1 MQGKINDIQ
10 QGISKE
16 KIDLRRPKDLE
27 LRKKAETLRKN
38 KNVLYKK
45 TATVKSVKDLS
56 GSDKT
61 SYSYIKGKSY
71 TPSKSLGN
79 IIKMGVFSFLII
91 LILNSVSI
99 YFQGKSVKKEISNIA
114 YEGISYLVDAG
125 KSATKIQFAD
135 ALETF
140 DKALKNFGDAQH
152 DLWFISNDKTLY
164 ASDNN
169 AGNAVEALLESG
181 KNFATAGK
189 YFTEGLD
196 EFNKIPVF
204 FVSKNNSESQ
214 QKVSITDILKK
225 GLDKTDM
232 ALKEISQATEKIKN
246 INEKSLPS
254 EIGSR
259 ITLAKQKINEVSN
272 ILEMTS
278 QSFPALLKLLG
289 DKKLHR
295 YLILLQNN
303 NEIRPTGGFIGSYAI
318 VEIQDGYIEKLEVDD
333 VYDIDGS
340 YKEIIEPPEE
350 LKFFTTNWRFRDSNY
365 SPDFKVAASKA
376 KWFFET
382 EGGPQID
389 TVIAINQGLLKDMLE
404 ISGGVQVGN
413 FGKLDSE
420 NYNLLLSFI
429 IESKYWGAEDPKHIL
444 KVFIPEFK
452 KQIMKE
458 ENVGKIMSKLYKA
471 IQQKH
476 IMAYSADSDIE
487 ALFKSF
493 GLSGEMNK
501 PVSNEDYLSVI
512 NTSVGGT
519 KSDQFI
525 EEKIYH
531 NTTIDKSGTI
541 VDEVNVKRTH
551 LWSDSLYYQWKK
563 TLESYGI
570 TQMPDQI
577 IDILGRGKNKVSM
590 RIYVP
595 DGAILLQNSQDT
607 QIQTK
612 YDKDLKK
619 TYFIL
624 QMEVKTGESKE
635 VKIKYQLPFRLDFS
649 PMATY
654 KLYVDKQPGSRGSI
668 LTKEISGSEIHDLEF
683 YPQDAKSYTNKEI
696 NYETNLVYDRYFSSI
711 WEK

>member
-1 MQGKINDIQ
+1 MQGKLKDIKVGSQ
-10 QGISKE
+10 QE
-16 KIDLRRPKDLE
+16 KIDLRKPKNSE
-27 LRKKAETLRKN
+27 LQKTAETLKKN
-38 KNVLYKK
+38 KHILYKK
-45 TATVKSVKDLS
+45 TATVKEVKDLS
-56 GSDKT
+56 GEEKT
-61 SYSYIKGKSY
+61 SYSYLKGKSY
-71 TPSKSLGN
+71 TPPKFLGN
-79 IIKMGVFSFLII
+79 IIKIGIFGFII
-91 LILNSVSI
+91 IFILNSVSI
-99 YFQGKSVKKEISNIA
+99 YFQGKSLEKQISNIA
-114 YEGISYLVDAG
+114 YEGVSYLVDAG
-125 KSATKIQFAD
+125 KSATKIQFEN

-140 DKALKNFGDAQH
+140 DKALKNFGDAQN
-152 DLWFISNDKTLY
+152 DLWFISKDKTLY

-169 AGNAVEALLESG
+169 AGNAVETLLESG
-181 KNFATAGK
+181 KHFAIAGK

-204 FVSKNNSESQ
+204 FVSKNNPETK
-214 QKVSITDILKK
+214 QKVSITELLKK

-232 ALKEISQATEKIKN
+232 ALQEISQATEKIKN
-246 INEKSLPS
+246 IDEKSLPS

-259 ITLAKQKINEVSN
+259 VTLAKQKINEVSD
-272 ILEMTS
+272 ILKMTS

-289 DKKLHR
+289 DNKLHR

-303 NEIRPTGGFIGSYAI
+303 NEIRATGGFIGSYAV
-318 VEIQDGYIEKLEVDD
+318 VEIKDGYIEKLDVHD

-340 YKEIIEPPEE
+340 YKEIIEPPDE

-365 SPDFKVAASKA
+365 SPDFKVAAAKA
-376 KWFFET
+376 KWFLET
-382 EGGPQID
+382 EGGPKID

-404 ISGGVQVGN
+404 ISGPVQVGN
-413 FGKLDSE
+413 FGKLNSE

-458 ENVGKIMSKLYKA
+458 GNVGKMMSKLYKA

-476 IMAYSADSDIE
+476 IMAYSSDPQVE
-487 ALFKSF
+487 ALFESF

-501 PVSNEDYLSVI
+501 PSENEDYLSVI

-519 KSDQFI
+519 KSDQFV

-541 VDEVNVKRTH
+541 IDEVNIKRTH
-551 LWSDSLYYQWKK
+551 LWTDSIYYQWKK
-563 TLESYGI
+563 TLEAYGI

-577 IDILGRGKNKVSM
+577 IDILGRGRNKVSM

-595 DGAILLQNSQDT
+595 DGTILLNSKGADV
-607 QIQTK
+607 QTK

-624 QMEVKTGESKE
+624 QMEVKAGESKE
-635 VKIKYQLPFRLDFS
+635 VAIKYQLPFRLDFS
-649 PMATY
+649 SMATY
-654 KLYVDKQPGSRGSI
+654 KLYVDKQAGSRGSI
-668 LTKEISGSEIHDLEF
+668 LTKEIHGYDIHNLEF
-683 YPQDAKSYTNKEI
+683 YPQDAKSSTNQEI

>member
-1 MQGKINDIQ
+1 MQGKLKDIQ
-10 QGISKE
+10 SGSQKE
-16 KIDLRRPKDLE
+16 KIDLRKPKDLE
-27 LRKKAETLRKN
+27 LLKKAEILKKSKN
-38 KNVLYKK
+38 IFYKNSP
-45 TATVKSVKDLS
+45 TVKEVKDLS

-61 SYSYIKGKSY
+61 SYSYIKGKAY
-71 TPSKSLGN
+71 APPKFLGN
-79 IIKMGVFSFLII
+79 IIKIGIFGFLII
-91 LILNSVSI
+91 FALNSISI
-99 YFQGKSVKKEISNIA
+99 YFRGKSLEKEISNIA

-125 KSATKIQFAD
+125 KSATKIQFET

-140 DKALKNFGDAQH
+140 DKALENFGQAQD
-152 DLWFISNDKTLY
+152 DLWFISKDKTLY

-169 AGNAVEALLESG
+169 TGKAVESLLESG
-181 KNFATAGK
+181 KHFAIAGK

-204 FVSKNNSESQ
+204 FVSKNNPETK
-214 QKVSITDILKK
+214 QKISITDILKK
-225 GLDKTDM
+225 GLDKTEM

-246 INEKSLPS
+246 TDETSLPS

-259 ITLAKQKINEVSN
+259 ISLAKQKINEVSDV
-272 ILEMTS
+272 LKMTS
-278 QSFPALLKLLG
+278 ESFPALLKLLG

-303 NEIRPTGGFIGSYAI
+303 NEIRATGGFIGSYAI
-318 VEIQDGYIEKLEVDD
+318 VEIKDGYIEKMDVQD

-365 SPDFKVAASKA
+365 SPDFRVAAAKA
-376 KWFFET
+376 KWFLET

-404 ISGGVQVGN
+404 ISGPVQVGN
-413 FGKLDSE
+413 FGKLDSG

-458 ENVGKIMSKLYKA
+458 ENVGKLMSKLYKA
-471 IQQKH
+471 VQQKH

-487 ALFKSF
+487 ALFQSF

-501 PVSNEDYLSVI
+501 PSKDEDYLSII

-531 NTTIDKSGTI
+531 NTMIDKSGTI
-541 VDEVNVKRTH
+541 IDELNIKRTH
-551 LWSDSLYYQWKK
+551 LWDDSIYYQWKK

-570 TQMPDQI
+570 ARMPDQV
-577 IDILGRGKNKVSM
+577 IDILGRGRNKTLM
-590 RIYVP
+590 RIFVP
-595 DGAILLQNSQDT
+595 NGTILLDSKGAE
-607 QIQTK
+607 IQTK
-612 YDKDLKK
+612 YDKDVKK
-619 TYFIL
+619 TYFIF
-624 QMEVKTGESKE
+624 QMEVKAGESKE
-635 VKIKYQLPFRLDFS
+635 VNIKYQMPFRLDFS

-668 LTKEISGSEIHDLEF
+668 LTKEINGNEIHNLEF
-683 YPQDAKSYTNKEI
+683 YPQDAKSSTNKEI

>member
-1 MQGKINDIQ
+1 MKNLRDIEKIN
-10 QGISKE
+10 SKE
-16 KIDLRRPKDLE
+16 KIDLRKPKDFE
-27 LRKKAETLRKN
+27 LRKKAETLNKN

-45 TATVKSVKDLS
+45 TATVREVKDLS
-56 GSDKT
+56 GTEKS
-61 SYSYIKGKSY
+61 SYSYMKGKYY
-71 TPSKSLGN
+71 TPPKFIGN
-79 IIKMGVFSFLII
+79 IIKIGLFGLLII
-91 LILNSVSI
+91 FILNSISI
-99 YFQGKSVKKEISNIA
+99 YFQGKSLKKEISNIA

-125 KSATKIQFAD
+125 KSATKIQFAN

-140 DKALKNFGDAQH
+140 DKALKNFGDAQN
-152 DLWFISNDKTLY
+152 DLWFISKDKTLY

-204 FVSKNNSESQ
+204 FVSKNNPETA
-214 QKVSITDILKK
+214 QKISITDVLKK
-225 GLDKTDM
+225 GLNKTDM
-232 ALKEISQATEKIKN
+232 ALKEILQATEKIKN
-246 INEKSLPS
+246 LDESSLPS

-259 ITLAKQKINEVSN
+259 VTLAKQKINEVSD
-272 ILEMTS
+272 ILKMTS
-278 QSFPALLKLLG
+278 ESFPALLKLLG
-289 DKKLHR
+289 DNKLHR

-303 NEIRPTGGFIGSYAI
+303 NEIRATGGFIGSYAI
-318 VEIQDGYIEKLEVDD
+318 VEIKDGYIEKLDVHD

-340 YKEIIEPPEE
+340 YKEIIEPPED

-365 SPDFKVAASKA
+365 SPDFKVAAAKA
-376 KWFFET
+376 KWFLET
-382 EGGPQID
+382 EGGPEID
-389 TVIAINQGLLKDMLE
+389 TVIAINQGLLKDLME
-404 ISGGVQVGN
+404 ISGPVQVGS
-413 FGKLDSE
+413 FGKLNSE

-429 IESKYWGAEDPKHIL
+429 IESKYWGAKDPKHIL

-452 KQIMKE
+452 KEIMKE
-458 ENVGKIMSKLYKA
+458 ENVGKLMSKLYKA
-471 IQQKH
+471 VQQKH
-476 IMAYSADSDIE
+476 IMAYSSDSQVE
-487 ALFKSF
+487 ALFESF
-493 GLSGEMNK
+493 GISGEMIK
-501 PVSNEDYLSVI
+501 PSSDEDYLSVI

-531 NTTIDKSGTI
+531 NTNIDQFGTI
-541 VDEVNVKRTH
+541 INEVTIKRTH
-551 LWSDSLYYQWKK
+551 LWDDSIYYQWKK

-570 TQMPDQI
+570 TKISDQV
-577 IDILGRGKNKVSM
+577 IDILGRGRNKVSM

-595 DGAILLQNSQDT
+595 DGAILLNSKGAD
-607 QIQTK
+607 IKTK
-612 YDKDLKK
+612 YDRDLKK

-624 QMEVKTGESKE
+624 QMEIKAGESKE
-635 VKIKYQLPFRLDFS
+635 VNIKYQLPFRLDFS

-668 LTKEISGSEIHDLEF
+668 LTKEIHGNGIHDVDF
-683 YPQDAKSYTNKEI
+683 YPQDAKSSTNQEI
-696 NYETNLVYDRYFSSI
+696 NYETNLVYDKYFSSI